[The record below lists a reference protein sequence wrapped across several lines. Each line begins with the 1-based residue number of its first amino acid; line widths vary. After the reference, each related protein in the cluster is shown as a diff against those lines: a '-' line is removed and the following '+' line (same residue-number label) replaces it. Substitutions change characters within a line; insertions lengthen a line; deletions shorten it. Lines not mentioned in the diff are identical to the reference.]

1 MNHEKPEL
9 SRKNA
14 YYIPKH
20 RYYELKHFCLQYPD
34 WKRTYSQLSE
44 QVRPSSHLLTDS
56 VQKSLYSDRTPEVAI
71 ELENCRHKI
80 LLVENASRAADVA
93 IGDYILKGVTEGLS
107 YDCLAAMYE
116 IPCGKDMYYDRYRK
130 FFWYLS
136 LTQ

>member
-20 RYYELKHFCLQYPD
+20 RYYELKHFCLQYPE
-34 WKRTYSQLSE
+34 WKKRYRKLSE
-44 QVRPSSHLLTDS
+44 DTRPSSPLLSNVSSSYFDKTS
-56 VQKSLYSDRTPEVAI
+56 EIAI

-107 YDCLAAMYE
+107 YDCLSTLYG
-116 IPCGKDMYYDRYRK
+116 IPCGREMYYDRYRK